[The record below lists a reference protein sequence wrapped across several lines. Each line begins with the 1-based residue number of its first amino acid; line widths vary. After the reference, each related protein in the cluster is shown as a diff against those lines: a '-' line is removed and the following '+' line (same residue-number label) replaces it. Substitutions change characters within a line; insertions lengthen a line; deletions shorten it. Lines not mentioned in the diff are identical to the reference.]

1 MNIMNQKRL
10 VLEYYTTPANGIS
23 GIDAQTLFFEVYV
36 QLAPLHNDGY
46 SCKIHQMANTSCGEG
61 PNSTILEPTTM
72 VFLPYMGWVYQYSQ
86 IPDNWD
92 NKKTLYWMKKTYEH
106 FYGELVD

>member
-1 MNIMNQKRL
+1 MTFTK
-10 VLEYYTTPANGIS
+10 
-23 GIDAQTLFFEVYV
+23 F
-36 QLAPLHNDGY
+36 
-46 SCKIHQMANTSCGEG
+46 
-61 PNSTILEPTTM
+61 
-72 VFLPYMGWVYQYSQ
+72 GWIYQYSQ